1 MSEQEIEDLGLTY
14 REEVELSD
22 IVVTYSAIGR
32 NDNYRLYA
40 SKIKK
45 KGTTATPKLLKYQKV
60 NLKIMSRRCPCP
72 SIPIVGLKSTNS
84 IALFGY

>member
-1 MSEQEIEDLGLTY
+1 DLGLTY

-32 NDNYRLYA
+32 NGNYRHYA

-45 KGTTATPKLLKYQKV
+45 KGTTATPKTA
-60 NLKIMSRRCPCP
+60 KIPEGEP
-72 SIPIVGLKSTNS
+72 KK
-84 IALFGY
+84 